1 MVNFATYSQMTQ
13 ENWSSKNQYLGKLD
27 GRYMYNGCCFCNF
40 PTNWNRQLLKPSFKL
55 QPLQVPTHF
64 SAVFTA
70 NPMKTYPRSLSISSP
85 STRSYIPTTEGC
97 EPYCSATTEGCEP
110 YCSATT
116 EPVGIPVRAMLPPPA
131 SLCSTPLVTACNS
144 S

>member
-116 EPVGIPVRAMLPPPA
+116 APVGIPVRVMLPPPA

>member
-97 EPYCSATTEGCEP
+97 EPYCSATT
-110 YCSATT
+110 A
-116 EPVGIPVRAMLPPPA
+116 PVGIPVRAMLPPPA

>member
-116 EPVGIPVRAMLPPPA
+116 APVGIPVRAMLPPPA

>member
-1 MVNFATYSQMTQ
+1 MVNSATYSQMTQ
-13 ENWSSKNQYLGKLD
+13 ENWSSQNQYLGKLD
-27 GRYMYNGCCFCNF
+27 GRYMYNACCFCNF

-70 NPMKTYPRSLSISSP
+70 NPVKTHPHSLSTSSP
-85 STRSYIPTTEGC
+85 STHSYIPTTEGS
-97 EPYCSATTEGCEP
+97 EPYSPVTT
-110 YCSATT
+110 A
-116 EPVGIPVRAMLPPPA
+116 PVGIPVRTMLPPPA
-131 SLCSTPLVTACNS
+131 SLCSTSFVTACNS